1 MFLKY
6 VEEGGEK
13 DFVFF
18 KKLDSRS
25 SLLMDLIHEIEMSS
39 ESHLKDGS
47 GTVINVVTL
56 ETPVS
61 TLRGLLLASN
71 HDHLSF
77 SKKELWK
84 LLELD
89 GILKNHEEV
98 TARNASKEYLKV
110 VGISYFGNTDEVNR
124 LMDKVESAFI
134 KHFGNGNRR
143 KGMTADWLL
152 TCSHCDPYV
161 LAMVVVLSNL
171 DMEMDP
177 RTKSF
182 SKLVPL
188 AFSW

>member
-18 KKLDSRS
+18 KKLDSEFNKVNAFYRKKGSRVQLPPTIHLLAQLQLHINDARPRRS

-143 KGMTADWLL
+143 KGM
-152 TCSHCDPYV
+152 
-161 LAMVVVLSNL
+161 
-171 DMEMDP
+171 
-177 RTKSF
+177 
-182 SKLVPL
+182 
-188 AFSW
+188 

>member
-18 KKLDSRS
+18 KKLDSEFNKVNAFYRKKGFRPAH
-25 SLLMDLIHEIEMSS
+25 LEI
-39 ESHLKDGS
+39 LFYVK
-47 GTVINVVTL
+47 INVVTL

-84 LLELD
+84 
-89 GILKNHEEV
+89 V

-152 TCSHCDPYV
+152 TCSHCDPYENMYFWNHLKSTTPLY
-161 LAMVVVLSNL
+161 LASTKEKNWGI
-171 DMEMDP
+171 E
-177 RTKSF
+177 KSF
-182 SKLVPL
+182 FLLL
-188 AFSW
+188 ALQY

>member
-1 MFLKY
+1 M
-6 VEEGGEK
+6 E
-13 DFVFF
+13 
-18 KKLDSRS
+18 
-25 SLLMDLIHEIEMSS
+25 
-39 ESHLKDGS
+39 
-47 GTVINVVTL
+47 VINVVTL

-152 TCSHCDPYV
+152 TCSHCDPYAY
-161 LAMVVVLSNL
+161 LMGKETRISPSRKNI
-171 DMEMDP
+171 
-177 RTKSF
+177 
-182 SKLVPL
+182 
-188 AFSW
+188 

>member
-18 KKLDSRS
+18 KKLDSEFNKVNAFYRKKGFRPAH
-25 SLLMDLIHEIEMSS
+25 LEI
-39 ESHLKDGS
+39 LFYVK
-47 GTVINVVTL
+47 INVVTL

-143 KGMTADWLL
+143 KGM
-152 TCSHCDPYV
+152 
-161 LAMVVVLSNL
+161 
-171 DMEMDP
+171 
-177 RTKSF
+177 
-182 SKLVPL
+182 
-188 AFSW
+188 